1 MPLPS
6 VTHKGILID
15 IVLRF
20 NLTKSSRRGLV
31 RYGGHGKFSQVA
43 RPPHTFKEMAVPSD
57 V

>member
-31 RYGGHGKFSQVA
+31 RYGGHGRFSQVA